1 MTTKLKHNLALAA
14 MYVVRM
20 VLALTYLFSG
30 VVKLIDP
37 RGTQY
42 KIEDYGAA
50 FGISNLL
57 PEGVPLTLASWPSW
71 SS

>member
-1 MTTKLKHNLALAA
+1 MLVN
-14 MYVVRM
+14 VVRL
-20 VLALTYLFSG
+20 VLSLTFVFSG

-50 FGISNLL
+50 FGLTSLMPESL
-57 PEGVPLTLASWPSW
+57 PLVLA
-71 SS
+71 